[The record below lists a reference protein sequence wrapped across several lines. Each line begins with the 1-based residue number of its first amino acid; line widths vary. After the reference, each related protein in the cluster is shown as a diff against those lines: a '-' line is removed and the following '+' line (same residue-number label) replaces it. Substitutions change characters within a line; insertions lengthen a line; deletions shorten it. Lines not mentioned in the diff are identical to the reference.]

1 MVGRPFWLACQLM
14 LGLAGWLGLGLGLA
28 IWPATW
34 PAILEPSWSQVGAKL
49 EPSWSQVGRPKRLQ
63 LQISGK
69 FLANCQK
76 FELCWVKKASKTI
89 GFYSVFLIFQFLA
102 NFLQP
107 ARNLLHLD
115 QKFAPR
121 LYGIEGNFICRLPE
135 IWFLVDFFIFK
146 SEKRTFSLF
155 FTVFSLNSSLHV
167 RNSRLFDPVSKSC
180 KPYRRFA
187 NFLLFQS
194 FSLSKKLQKPLVF
207 TVFS

>member
-102 NFLQP
+102 NFWQP

-121 LYGIEGNFICRLPE
+121 LYGIEGNFSCRLQE

-146 SEKRTFSLF
+146 SEKRTFSWY
-155 FTVFSLNSSLHV
+155 
-167 RNSRLFDPVSKSC
+167 C
-180 KPYRRFA
+180 RRF
-187 NFLLFQS
+187 L
-194 FSLSKKLQKPLVF
+194 
-207 TVFS
+207 